1 MKPKF
6 DGYAA
11 QYDAWFMENENVF
24 QSEFRLFEKAIG
36 DISGKR
42 VLSVGCGSGLFE
54 SMIDCKNIEG
64 VEPSRDM
71 GAIAQK
77 RGINVIAFG
86 AIEEVGS
93 SSYMEDLTRAFDVCK
108 KALKPNG
115 KFISL
120 DVPKESAFG
129 FMYLLAK
136 AVGTFDHPSLRG
148 VMPKLPYPLE
158 LCCAGVWHST
168 EEKVD
173 ALKSLGFHDFDFY
186 QTLLKNPMYTNES
199 VEDVVPGYQSGGYV
213 ALIAHK

>member
-1 MKPKF
+1 
-6 DGYAA
+6 
-11 QYDAWFMENENVF
+11 
-24 QSEFRLFEKAIG
+24 
-36 DISGKR
+36 
-42 VLSVGCGSGLFE
+42 
-54 SMIDCKNIEG
+54 
-64 VEPSRDM
+64 M

-86 AIEEVGS
+86 AIEEVKLEENAYDIIYLNGS